1 VGKYTFNKTKLIT
14 NGRTMNTSAPWK
26 QFITES
32 ILKTTVRTPS
42 QYSLPP
48 KTLRLGLE
56 QLCRVFPMQPD
67 VQVRSLRLG
76 QLNAEELKPQKQST
90 QLIFHIHGGVFFLGS
105 LKTHRAFLSQIA
117 ARTQMQVLHVD
128 YPLSPEHPFP
138 EAVEA
143 LFAVYLNLLEQG
155 IQAKDIILSGD
166 SCGANLAVALAV
178 KIREAQLEQVS
189 GLILLSPFLDLT
201 LTSESLRFNQKHDAL
216 LSIEALETGIDYYLP
231 KEIDRGD
238 PRVSPVFEDLT
249 GLPPTLIQVGSKEIL
264 MDDGKRFQQ
273 QAEAAGVEV
282 EFKIYTGM
290 WHNFQMFSAWFEEA
304 QQALADLAA
313 FAHRLDRD

>member
-1 VGKYTFNKTKLIT
+1 
-14 NGRTMNTSAPWK
+14 MNTSAPWK

-48 KTLRLGLE
+48 RTLRLGLE

>member
-1 VGKYTFNKTKLIT
+1 
-14 NGRTMNTSAPWK
+14 MNTSAPWK

-216 LSIEALETGIDYYLP
+216 LSIEALKTGIDYYLP
-231 KEIDRGD
+231 KEIDRDD

>member
-1 VGKYTFNKTKLIT
+1 
-14 NGRTMNTSAPWK
+14 MNTSAPWK

-143 LFAVYLNLLEQG
+143 LFAMYLNLLEQG

>member
-1 VGKYTFNKTKLIT
+1 
-14 NGRTMNTSAPWK
+14 MNTSAPWK

-67 VQVRSLRLG
+67 AQVRSLRLG

-249 GLPPTLIQVGSKEIL
+249 RLPPTLIQVGSKEIL

>member
-1 VGKYTFNKTKLIT
+1 
-14 NGRTMNTSAPWK
+14 MNTSAPWK

-56 QLCRVFPMQPD
+56 QLCRVLPMQPD

>member
-1 VGKYTFNKTKLIT
+1 MKI
-14 NGRTMNTSAPWK
+14 SAPWK
-26 QFITES
+26 QFITEN
-32 ILKTTVRTPS
+32 ILKSTIRTPS
-42 QYSLPP
+42 QYNLPP
-48 KTLRLGLE
+48 KTLRIALE
-56 QLCRVFPMQPD
+56 QLCRVFPTQPD
-67 VQVRSLRLG
+67 VQIRSLRLG
-76 QLNAEELKPQKQST
+76 QLNAEELKPQQQST

-105 LKTHRAFLSQIA
+105 LNTHRAFLSQIA

-138 EAVEA
+138 EAIEA
-143 LFAVYLNLLEQG
+143 LFEVYVNLLHQG

-166 SCGANLAVALAV
+166 SCGANLALALAI
-178 KIREAQLEQVS
+178 KIRQAQLDQVS

-216 LSIEALETGIDYYLP
+216 LSIETLETGIDYYLP
-231 KEIDRGD
+231 KGIDRGD
-238 PRVSPVFEDLT
+238 PRVSPLFDDLS
-249 GLPPTLIQVGSKEIL
+249 GLPPTLVQVGSKEIL
-264 MDDGKRFQQ
+264 MDDGQRFQQ

-290 WHNFQMFSAWFEEA
+290 WHNFHMFSAWFEEA
-304 QQALADLAA
+304 QLALADLAE

>member
-1 VGKYTFNKTKLIT
+1 
-14 NGRTMNTSAPWK
+14 MNISAPWK

-32 ILKTTVRTPS
+32 LLKTAVRTPS

-76 QLNAEELKPQKQST
+76 QLNAEELKPQQQST

-138 EAVEA
+138 EAVDA
-143 LFAVYLNLLEQG
+143 LFEVYLNLLNQG

-166 SCGANLAVALAV
+166 SCGANLAVALAI
-178 KIREAQLEQVS
+178 KIRQAQREQVS

-216 LSIEALETGIDYYLP
+216 LSIEALETGIAYYLP
-231 KEIDRGD
+231 KEVDRGD

-273 QAEAAGVEV
+273 QAQAAGVDV

-304 QQALADLAA
+304 QQALADLAT
-313 FAHRLDRD
+313 FAHRLDHD

>member
-1 VGKYTFNKTKLIT
+1 
-14 NGRTMNTSAPWK
+14 MNTSAPWK

-178 KIREAQLEQVS
+178 KIRQAQLEQVS

-231 KEIDRGD
+231 KEIDRDD

>member
-1 VGKYTFNKTKLIT
+1 
-14 NGRTMNTSAPWK
+14 MNTSAPWK

-56 QLCRVFPMQPD
+56 QLCRVLPMQPD

-178 KIREAQLEQVS
+178 KIRQAQLEQVS